1 MLLKFWDYISSIGLK
16 EKYDKELTRRITLAN
31 QFSCVALIIFLLS
44 GINNLIL
51 GDIFSFFIIEGFVVV
66 CLIGLY
72 FNRLHYHLFATIFL
86 FCFISLAIFYFDSYS
101 GMLSGTYLYY
111 FPLIL
116 AIAFL
121 FDFKKDKKTMLFH
134 FSLIITLMASN
145 AFTHYNL
152 FKSNFITDDKRY
164 QMFIFNLLFSAGAV
178 GFFIYLTVKNNL
190 STSHLYQQ
198 RIAERELAEKTIKQ
212 TIAEKDILLTELHH
226 RVKNNLAVIAGLF
239 SLKLDSVKNEEA
251 KEVLLE
257 SRNRVRSMA
266 LIHNRLYKNSNFA
279 NVNFDLYIN
288 ELISEIK
295 LSYPAYANTIAVN
308 THISNITLNVN
319 TAIPCGLILNE
330 LLTNCYKHAFKEKPN
345 GSIYISFSQE
355 EDKIK
360 LIVKDNG
367 IGLRPEYETSESLGI
382 TVIQS
387 LCEQLEGKYEFTVEE
402 GTCFKLVFDLNV
414 KLN

>member
-16 EKYDKELTRRITLAN
+16 EKYDRDLIRRITLAN
-31 QFSCVALIIFLLS
+31 QFCCVALIIFLLS
-44 GINNLIL
+44 GINNLIM
-51 GDIFSFFIIEGFVVV
+51 GDVFSFIIIESFVVI
-66 CLIGLY
+66 CLVGLY
-72 FNRLHYHLFATIFL
+72 FNRIHFHHFATTFL
-86 FCFISLAIFYFDSYS
+86 FSFISLAIFYFDSYS
-101 GMLSGTYLYY
+101 GLLSGTYLFY

-121 FDFKKDKKTMLFH
+121 FDFKKDKKIMLFH
-134 FSLIITLMASN
+134 FSLILTFMSIN

-152 FKSNFITDDKRY
+152 FKSDFITDDKRH
-164 QMFIFNLLFSAGAV
+164 QMFIFNLLFSAAAV
-178 GFFIYLTVKNNL
+178 GFFIYLTIKNNL
-190 STSHLYQQ
+190 STSNLYQQ
-198 RIAERELAEKTIKQ
+198 RIAERELAEKIIKQ
-212 TIAEKDILLTELHH
+212 TITEKDILLTELHH

-279 NVNFDLYIN
+279 NVNFDQYIN
-288 ELISEIK
+288 ELVSEIK

-330 LLTNCYKHAFKEKPN
+330 LLTNCYKHAFKGKTN

-355 EDKIK
+355 GDKIK
-360 LIVKDNG
+360 LMVKDNG
-367 IGLRPEYETSESLGI
+367 IGLNPEYESTESLGI

-387 LCEQLEGKYEFTVEE
+387 LCEQLEGSYEFTVEE
-402 GTCFKLVFDLNV
+402 GTCFKLVFDVNI